1 MLDIITRKRDG
12 QSLSDTDIQRFVT
25 GLADGSLPREQV
37 SALAMAIYLR
47 SMDSRETAALTAG
60 MARSGHIIDWSS
72 CALDGPVLDKHST
85 GGIGDKVSLMLA
97 PIVAACGG
105 YVPMVSGRGLG
116 HTGGT
121 LDKLGSIT
129 GYQPWPG
136 IERFRAVVADVGCA
150 IVGQT
155 SDLAPADRTLYAIRD
170 MTATIESTPL
180 IVASILSKKIAAG
193 LGGLVLD
200 VKTGSGAFMATEADA
215 CALAEA
221 IIATAGEMGLPTRAL
236 ITGMDA
242 PLGGTAGNALE
253 VAESISYLTGGE
265 RSPRLHEVVAA
276 LAVEML
282 LLGGIESDVAMA
294 AARVERALSSGAA
307 AERFAR
313 MVRALGGPAD
323 LIERRDWH
331 LRRAAVFRPVPAER
345 SGYLAAVD
353 ARAIGMAVIG
363 LGGGRRRI
371 DDPIDVSVGFS
382 HVIPLGGQVEAGE
395 PMAMV
400 HAASE
405 DEADRAIAAY
415 RAACAIDTRSHHGRP
430 MIRAIIGREA

>member
-12 QSLSDTDIQRFVT
+12 QCLSDADIHRFVT
-25 GLADGSLPREQV
+25 GLADGSLPGEQLA
-37 SALAMAIYLR
+37 ALAMAIYLR
-47 SMDSRETAALTAG
+47 SMDGRETAALTAG
-60 MARSGHIIDWSS
+60 MARSGQIIDWSTY
-72 CALDGPVLDKHST
+72 ALDGPLLAKHST
-85 GGIGDKVSLMLA
+85 GGVGDKVSLMLA

-105 YVPMVSGRGLG
+105 YVPMIAGRGLG

-121 LDKLGSIT
+121 VDKLGSIP
-129 GYQPWPG
+129 GYQSSPG
-136 IERFRAVVADVGCA
+136 VERFQAVVADVGCA
-150 IVGQT
+150 IVGQA
-155 SDLAPADRTLYAIRD
+155 SDLGPADGRLHAIRHI
-170 MTATIESTPL
+170 TATIESTPL
-180 IVASILSKKIAAG
+180 IIASILSKGITVG
-193 LGGLVLD
+193 SGGLVLD
-200 VKTGSGAFMATEADA
+200 VKAGSGAFMATEADA
-215 CALAEA
+215 YTLAGA
-221 IIATAGEMGLPTRAL
+221 IIATASEMGLPTRAL

-253 VAESISYLTGGE
+253 VAETISYLTGGE

-313 MVRALGGPAD
+313 MVHALGGPVD

-353 ARAIGMAVIG
+353 VRAIGMAVIG

-371 DDPIDVSVGFS
+371 DDLIDVSVGFS
-382 HVIPLGGQVEAGE
+382 HVVPLGGQVEAGE

-400 HAASE
+400 HAVRE

-415 RAACAIDTRSHHGRP
+415 RAACTIDTRSHLARP
-430 MIRAIIGREA
+430 MIRAIIGRGT

>member
-12 QSLSDTDIQRFVT
+12 RRMSDADIRRFVK
-25 GLADGSLPREQV
+25 GLTDGSLPREQV
-37 SALAMAIYLR
+37 AALAMAIYLR
-47 SMDSRETAALTAG
+47 SMDSHETAALTAG
-60 MARSGHIIDWSS
+60 MARSGQIIDWSTY
-72 CALDGPVLDKHST
+72 ALDGPVLDKHST
-85 GGIGDKVSLMLA
+85 GGVGDKVSLVLA

-121 LDKLGSIT
+121 LDKLGSIP

-136 IERFRAVVADVGCA
+136 VERLQAVVADVGCA

-155 SDLAPADRTLYAIRD
+155 RDLAPADRALYAIRD

-180 IVASILSKKIAAG
+180 IIASILSKKMAAS
-193 LGGLVLD
+193 LDGLVLD
-200 VKTGSGAFMATEADA
+200 VKTGAGAFMMAEDDA
-215 CALAEA
+215 RALAEA
-221 IIATAGEMGLPTRAL
+221 IVATAGEMGLPARAL

-242 PLGGTAGNALE
+242 SLGGTVGNALE
-253 VAESISYLTGGE
+253 VAEAISYLTGGE

-282 LLGGIESDVAMA
+282 MLGGIEGDVAMA

-313 MVRALGGPAD
+313 MVHALGGPAD
-323 LIERRDWH
+323 LIKRRDWH

-353 ARAIGMAVIG
+353 ARAIGIAVMG
-363 LGGGRRRI
+363 LGGGRGRI
-371 DDPIDVSVGFS
+371 DHPLDVSVGFS
-382 HVIPLGGQVEAGE
+382 HVVPLGGQVEAGE

-415 RAACAIDTRSHHGRP
+415 RAACAIDSRSHLGRP
-430 MIRAIIGREA
+430 MIRAIIGRVA